1 MTTAP
6 EYPYTLPYPNDY
18 LQFGQLHS
26 FTGYFLISLSLA
38 YPITSTFVSLI
49 ICVFP
54 LAFGSGVG
62 TGIYLKTGNLFI
74 EGVGTGTALVIGTL
88 SN

>member
-1 MTTAP
+1 M
-6 EYPYTLPYPNDY
+6 
-18 LQFGQLHS
+18 
-26 FTGYFLISLSLA
+26 
-38 YPITSTFVSLI
+38 TSTFVSLI